1 MLLFLL
7 FCLPLLTFTRN
18 QIQQKVLAYAI
29 APPILQT
36 HVIDNWWGV
45 LYPPPALSGG
55 VMPEENS
62 KNQSAD
68 SVSDALIFDNDMN
81 WLSQKKHIIFDV
93 NKKDTA
99 LISSKADPMTCSN
112 HSECS
117 LLRHNL
123 RHRQGMDDIGLPAL
137 ALLVLVGLCRKFKGR
152 PDVLEVCRRIV
163 APDSLFQ
170 VLILFLNGHDTTPPL
185 LPAASSRRRDR

>member
-1 MLLFLL
+1 MGGG
-7 FCLPLLTFTRN
+7 
-18 QIQQKVLAYAI
+18 
-29 APPILQT
+29 
-36 HVIDNWWGV
+36 GV
-45 LYPPPALSGG
+45 LDEVVERGG
-55 VMPEENS
+55 LDGLAVQP
-62 KNQSAD
+62 Q
-68 SVSDALIFDNDMN
+68 
-81 WLSQKKHIIFDV
+81 
-93 NKKDTA
+93 
-99 LISSKADPMTCSN
+99 
-112 HSECS
+112 